1 MKPALLLGLLCVLA
15 FTVRPAYAQRSKIT
29 TGQIALANKKPADA
43 ARLIAEGLKDSVNL
57 KPKDL
62 AKGNMNLAQA
72 LMQIHEISSTLPEVA
87 KPFPNRL
94 IDAYRALRSARRND
108 LDNKF
113 KAEIETIY
121 PSLVN
126 ALSIAGNE
134 AYEKEKDYAKSIQY
148 LDATLDLFSLMD
160 QNLVKPYIPQ
170 MVMLK
175 AYAQMAKGDTAQAIN
190 SFMTYT
196 RVTPDTVSNY
206 VQNYNNLVLLVR
218 TYEKNEEKALA
229 LLEEGRKRFPEN
241 AALRDQELSILRDN
255 DQLRERAV
263 VKFTEEYTKSP
274 DNIYVALNYAE
285 MLQQSKRVD
294 EAEQVYQKLTKLDD
308 SAWEKYQSSRWIA
321 FFNYAA
327 INVNKGKALI
337 DATNERIEKKTLS
350 NKDYETEK
358 NKWKVFL
365 TLAMPMLEKAHEYEP
380 KNLDILTSLVQV
392 SFLLEDSAKSE
403 EYSRRKKALV
413 EGGN

>member
-1 MKPALLLGLLCVLA
+1 MP
-15 FTVRPAYAQRSKIT
+15 
-29 TGQIALANKKPADA
+29 
-43 ARLIAEGLKDSVNL
+43 
-57 KPKDL
+57 
-62 AKGNMNLAQA
+62 
-72 LMQIHEISSTLPEVA
+72 
-87 KPFPNRL
+87 
-94 IDAYRALRSARRND
+94 
-108 LDNKF
+108 
-113 KAEIETIY
+113 
-121 PSLVN
+121 
-126 ALSIAGNE
+126 
-134 AYEKEKDYAKSIQY
+134 
-148 LDATLDLFSLMD
+148 
-160 QNLVKPYIPQ
+160 
-170 MVMLK
+170 
-175 AYAQMAKGDTAQAIN
+175 MAKGDTAQAIN